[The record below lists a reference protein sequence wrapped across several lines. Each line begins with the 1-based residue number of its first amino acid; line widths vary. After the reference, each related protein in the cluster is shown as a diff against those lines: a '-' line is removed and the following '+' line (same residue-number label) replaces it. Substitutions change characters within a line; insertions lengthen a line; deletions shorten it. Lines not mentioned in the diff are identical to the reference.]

1 MRKVFKVQNE
11 GVKDTMTSKVI
22 PGVYENGIIKPS
34 KKLDISGKKDVL
46 IIFEEEKTDLSAI
59 KATLEVL
66 NRLLSEVRN
75 NFEDKVYRQ
84 IFFFNFK
91 ETLNKLWDISGMEKN
106 FREGISLLEDAVLHL
121 KAEHIKI
128 HQIDALEKA
137 LSILSK
143 IDMTDDDLRTCDRI
157 LFEAEMY
164 TIPPMG
170 KIWE

>member
-1 MRKVFKVQNE
+1 
-11 GVKDTMTSKVI
+11 MTSKVV
-22 PGVYENGIIKPS
+22 PGVYENGIIKLS
-34 KKLDISGKKDVL
+34 KELDISGKKDVL
-46 IIFEEEKTDLSAI
+46 IIFEEEKTDLSAV
-59 KATLEVL
+59 KATLEML

-75 NFEDKVYRQ
+75 NFEDRVYRQ

-91 ETLNKLWDISGMEKN
+91 ETLNKLWDLSCMEKN

-121 KAEHIKI
+121 KSEHMEM
-128 HQIDALEKA
+128 HQIDALEEA
-137 LSILSK
+137 LNILSK
-143 IDMTDDDLRTCDRI
+143 IDMTDDDLRMCDRI

>member
-1 MRKVFKVQNE
+1 
-11 GVKDTMTSKVI
+11 MTSKVI

-46 IIFEEEKTDLSAI
+46 IIFEEEKIDLSAI

-66 NRLLSEVRN
+66 NRLLSEVKN

-91 ETLNKLWDISGMEKN
+91 ETLNKLWDLSSMEKN
-106 FREGISLLEDAVLHL
+106 FREGISLLEDAVLHI
-121 KAEHIKI
+121 KSEHIEV
-128 HQIDALEKA
+128 HQIDAPEKA
-137 LSILSK
+137 LNILSK
-143 IDMTDDDLRTCDRI
+143 VDMTDDDLRTCDRT

>member
-11 GVKDTMTSKVI
+11 GAKDTMTSKVI
-22 PGVYENGIIKPS
+22 PGVYENGIIKPY
-34 KKLDISGKKDVL
+34 KKLDIIGKKDVL

-59 KATLEVL
+59 KATLDVL

-91 ETLNKLWDISGMEKN
+91 ETLNTLWDISPLEEN
-106 FREGISLLEDAVLHL
+106 FREGISLLEDAVLHA
-121 KAEHIKI
+121 KSEHIKI
-128 HQIDALEKA
+128 HQIEALEKA

-143 IDMTDDDLRTCDRI
+143 IDITDDDLRMCDRI

-170 KIWE
+170 RIWE